1 MAIGEKIAIIIDN
14 SGASRVNVA
23 RRLGITSKSLY
34 NKLEGKTDFKAEE
47 IITVAEMFRLTR
59 EEVGDIFLG

>member
-14 SGASRVNVA
+14 SGVSRVNVA